1 MAFLKLE
8 PFSGKGVLIP
18 VIKTKGQMKSGNF
31 TGGIIWKQLILFA
44 LPLLGSSFIQQ
55 LYNTVDLIFVG
66 RFIGKEASA
75 AIGASSLIIT
85 CLVGFF
91 SGMSVGSSVVISQIF
106 GSNDKIRLRRAV
118 HSAIGLSLIG
128 GFFLMGIGY
137 IGAPV
142 FLKWM
147 NTPVSIL
154 PTAVSYLRIYFLSL
168 VSILLYNIGAGILRA
183 VGNSRVPMYC
193 QLFGGI
199 INVIMDA
206 VFVVAFKNGINGV
219 AWATLLSQSAAG
231 LLVFF
236 YLMRTPEGFRVEI
249 KNLRIHID
257 IFKEILKVGIP
268 AGIQSLVITLS
279 NVFAQYHINGLG
291 VDAIAAFTAY
301 FKVELV
307 MYLPIVAL
315 GQTIMTF
322 SGQNYGAGKYKR
334 VRQGTKMCICL
345 GIGLIVSIGILTLV
359 FIEPAFGIFTRDAS
373 VIYYGKRIA
382 QISFPF
388 YGISVILEI
397 LGGAIRG
404 MGKAIP
410 PMIIILLNICLLRSI
425 LLFVLM
431 PIYPDVRTVAA
442 TYPITWTTTAIC
454 MTLCSKRFLQKKCN
468 VR

>member
-1 MAFLKLE
+1 
-8 PFSGKGVLIP
+8 
-18 VIKTKGQMKSGNF
+18 
-31 TGGIIWKQLILFA
+31 
-44 LPLLGSSFIQQ
+44 
-55 LYNTVDLIFVG
+55 
-66 RFIGKEASA
+66 
-75 AIGASSLIIT
+75 
-85 CLVGFF
+85 
-91 SGMSVGSSVVISQIF
+91 
-106 GSNDKIRLRRAV
+106 
-118 HSAIGLSLIG
+118 
-128 GFFLMGIGY
+128 MGIGY

-142 FLKWM
+142 VLKWM

-388 YGISVILEI
+388 YGIYVILEI

>member
-1 MAFLKLE
+1 M
-8 PFSGKGVLIP
+8 
-18 VIKTKGQMKSGNF
+18 IKSKEFRKSKNF
-31 TGGIIWKQLILFA
+31 TEGVIWKQLILFA

-66 RFIGKEASA
+66 RFMGKEASA

-106 GSNDKIRLRRAV
+106 GANDKIRLNRAV
-118 HSAIGLSLIG
+118 HSAVGLSIAG
-128 GFFLMGIGY
+128 GFLLMGIGY
-137 IGAPV
+137 IGAPL
-142 FLKWM
+142 FLEWM

-154 PTAVSYLRIYFLSL
+154 PTAISYLRIYFLSL

-183 VGNSRVPMYC
+183 LGNSRVPMYC

-199 INVIMDA
+199 TNVIMDA
-206 VFVVAFKNGINGV
+206 VFVVVFKNGINGV
-219 AWATLLSQSAAG
+219 AWATLLSQSVAG
-231 LLVFF
+231 LFVLV
-236 YLMRTPEGFRVEI
+236 YLIKGAEEFHLEI
-249 KNLRIHID
+249 KRLRIHID

-315 GQTIMTF
+315 GQTIMTY
-322 SGQNYGAGKYKR
+322 SGQNYGARKYER
-334 VRQGTKMCICL
+334 VRQGAKICIVI
-345 GIGLIVSIGILTLV
+345 GICIIVGIGILTLIL
-359 FIEPAFGIFTRDAS
+359 IEPAFGIFTREPS
-373 VIYYGKRIA
+373 VVFYGKRIA

-388 YGISVILEI
+388 YGIYVILEI
-397 LGGAIRG
+397 MGGTIRG

-410 PMIIILLNICLLRSI
+410 PMIIILLNICLLRTI

-431 PIYPDVRTVAA
+431 PIYPDVRTVAV
-442 TYPITWTTTAIC
+442 TYPITWTTTVIC
-454 MTLCSKRFLQKKCN
+454 MTLCSKRFLEKLA
-468 VR
+468 